1 MYVTVYMV
9 HRSRQTLYAPESL
22 SGTRM
27 KREGVHTPHLLSRKK
42 LPAEDTWSK
51 LRRGSACH
59 QGARQCHNRE
69 GYPGAPPP
77 LLSIWTRPIA
87 GSTDGQGTLSWL
99 D

>member
-1 MYVTVYMV
+1 M
-9 HRSRQTLYAPESL
+9 HWSL
-22 SGTRM
+22 EHNPSPR
-27 KREGVHTPHLLSRKK
+27 RN

-77 LLSIWTRPIA
+77 LLSNLDPPHCGVGA
-87 GSTDGQGTLSWL
+87 DGQGTSRCL